1 MKRKLRLGMIGG
13 GQGAFIGA
21 VHRLAARIDDK
32 YEFVAGCLSSTPE
45 KAEESAKEI
54 GLDLSRSY
62 PDFKTMAEEE
72 SKREDE
78 KIGILE
84 LSNPINDKKIKDN
97 EEDRAKLD
105 ISIADTINE
114 KQIRQ
119 AVRDTV
125 ASFPNSKLDQIINE
139 ELTKVIQERLNSSKI
154 IISTENKKN

>member
-1 MKRKLRLGMIGG
+1 MNKNSPNTEEILDAIKNMMSEKS
-13 GQGAFIGA
+13 
-21 VHRLAARIDDK
+21 VHQDEGLPKDVIELTNPID
-32 YEFVAGCLSSTPE
+32 
-45 KAEESAKEI
+45 EEVK
-54 GLDLSRSY
+54 
-62 PDFKTMAEEE
+62 K
-72 SKREDE
+72 EDE
-78 KIGILE
+78 KIDILE
-84 LSNPINDKKIKDN
+84 LSNPINDKKIKNID
-97 EEDRAKLD
+97 EDRAKLD